1 VSKYRAVVDI
11 SQLGRRYRSWCG
23 LTNRLEGD
31 VQLVAF
37 DLAHQCELWE
47 VEGAERD
54 AAWRTLEATIGSWPV
69 TIYQIAPDPNPAI
82 VWPRTSRC
90 DYGHD

>member
-1 VSKYRAVVDI
+1 MVEFD
-11 SQLGRRYRSWCG
+11 
-23 LTNRLEGD
+23 LTN
-31 VQLVAF
+31 
-37 DLAHQCELWE
+37 QCELWE

-54 AAWRTLEATIGSWPV
+54 AAWRTLEATIGLWPV